1 MRQHDTGCD
10 QDLGERGGKENS
22 YLLSNGTSRGYLVE
36 ELEFLLFLKGYS
48 WALPRKE
55 TERIA

>member
-1 MRQHDTGCD
+1 LRQHDTGCD
-10 QDLGERGGKENS
+10 QDLGEQGGKENS
-22 YLLSNGTSRGYLVE
+22 CLLSKGTSRGYFVE

-55 TERIA
+55 IE